1 MIYLIGEIIL
11 YLLAS
16 LLVGT
21 AAGWLL
27 RDWRGS
33 QGASPAIDAAT
44 VPTALA
50 LPTIEADE
58 RLSRLEAELAQ
69 ARAHALRVE
78 SDARTQAEQ
87 LDVAARRLSVAER
100 RVEELERERALQNRA
115 LQVLHQQLEFA
126 IERRVA
132 PAGRVSGSAA

>member
-33 QGASPAIDAAT
+33 QGASPALDAAT
-44 VPTALA
+44 ALA
-50 LPTIEADE
+50 RPTIEADE
-58 RLSRLEAELAQ
+58 RVSRLEAELAQ
-69 ARAHALRVE
+69 ARAHALRAE
-78 SDARTQAEQ
+78 SDARTQAEH
-87 LDVAARRLSVAER
+87 LDVAARHLSAAER

-132 PAGRVSGSAA
+132 PAARVSGSAA